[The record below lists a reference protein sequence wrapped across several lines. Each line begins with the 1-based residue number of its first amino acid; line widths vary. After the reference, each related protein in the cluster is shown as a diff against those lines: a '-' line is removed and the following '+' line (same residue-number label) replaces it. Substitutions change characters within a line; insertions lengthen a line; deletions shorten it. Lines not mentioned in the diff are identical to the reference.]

1 MCVVVCFIVFDN
13 GFGFLVCILICVF
26 EFYVM
31 IKVKGMGFGLVM
43 VKKIVDEYGVWIDL
57 CNCMYGEIVEGV
69 QVLIFF
75 LQMVSDMLGVELGV
89 QDGMIF
95 VKIKVSEQIK
105 VV

>member
-1 MCVVVCFIVFDN
+1 MEFVYLCVLIEIKIVEYGDFDVEGKMCVVVCFIVFDN

-69 QVLIFF
+69 
-75 LQMVSDMLGVELGV
+75 
-89 QDGMIF
+89 
-95 VKIKVSEQIK
+95 
-105 VV
+105 